1 MKNFKK
7 LIALDVSYNKITA
20 LPDFSK
26 MKQFSFCNVSYNYLN
41 SQETS
46 TVQNVNHDIEITE
59 PVIGDFVSKN
69 TRRIAGHTYIPGTKV
84 RLLVN
89 GNVNDDEHKIP
100 IWYAQT
106 DENGNFVFENLDFTN
121 LGDRKNYYIA
131 FDFADSVYSSD
142 CNLDP
147 GLRWI
152 KIK

>member
-84 RLLVN
+84 
-89 GNVNDDEHKIP
+89 
-100 IWYAQT
+100 
-106 DENGNFVFENLDFTN
+106 
-121 LGDRKNYYIA
+121 
-131 FDFADSVYSSD
+131 
-142 CNLDP
+142 
-147 GLRWI
+147 
-152 KIK
+152 